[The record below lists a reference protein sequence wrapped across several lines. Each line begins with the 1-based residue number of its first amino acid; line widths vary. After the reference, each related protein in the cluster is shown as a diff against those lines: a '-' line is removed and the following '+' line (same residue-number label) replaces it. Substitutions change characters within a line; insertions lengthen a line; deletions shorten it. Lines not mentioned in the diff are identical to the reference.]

1 MKEVLVSG
9 IRISARSTAAGLE
22 KRLRGKAA
30 GILELPP
37 RELGKIRII
46 GKSIDARGREPVLL
60 FKVAVEVPENVPVK
74 AWEMPE
80 AAVPDWQASH
90 RATAAGG
97 QSPAPP
103 AHRLNP

>member
-30 GILELPP
+30 GILELSP
-37 RELGKIRII
+37 RELGNIRII
-46 GKSIDARGREPVLL
+46 GKSIDARGREVVLL
-60 FKVAVEVPENVPVK
+60 FKVAVEVPDDVPLK

-80 AAVPDWQASH
+80 ASVPVFPEPTLELFQFPS
-90 RATAAGG
+90 
-97 QSPAPP
+97 SENEYPP
-103 AHRLNP
+103 SRYL